1 MQIQSTNFNLNT
13 EQENLALERNVP
25 KDQEKTILEKITST
39 NRVSELF
46 DEVPIKKDKTP
57 LSELKGLEKL
67 KRTAKIWAKIF
78 DSRASTYRAIM
89 DLIGA
94 DLPTVLGG
102 MRNIYSFIEQSVEAA
117 ESFIMVFAAPKLTSI
132 VAKLIGKTIL
142 PEMNQDDIKHH
153 LLFHRAELHDNESFQ
168 KAINRI
174 RDEEV
179 DDKQHIGDLYREL
192 GKKDQAQKLDTECD
206 GIKQYCK
213 HFKEKY
219 NSNNLN
225 NVEELEKHRKELLKL
240 KEAVQLGESVVEGG
254 LWGSFGITMRLFRK
268 YILGQDSFTGT
279 KGYANKEEQ
288 AKIGD
293 NKGLGFKEWLGA
305 AVGMTISP
313 IINKLV
319 INATRDR
326 EKVKSS
332 KWLSFLDHQ
341 FDMTHGLYPRLGM
354 MFSFMV
360 IPKWSSVFLTAQG
373 KNELLEKLSKALSM
387 IPLWWLG
394 QKITNGPLAAMRD
407 KEMQEKHGTEPS
419 LLVNRPNPKEPGII
433 GMLKHLFPEAQKYYD
448 VYKKLEHNDNPEL
461 KKDAFDKHAK
471 TVYQG
476 LGLHTLMIFSAI
488 MTSQWMT
495 KKRVKEQLQAT

>member
-1 MQIQSTNFNLNT
+1 MQIQSQNPNLNL
-13 EQENLALERNVP
+13 EQENFALERNAP
-25 KDQEKTILEKITST
+25 KDQEKTLLEKISST
-39 NRVSELF
+39 NRVLELF
-46 DEVPIKKDKTP
+46 ETKPQENQKK
-57 LSELKGLEKL
+57 LSELKGFEKL

-78 DSRASTYRAIM
+78 DSRASTYRGVM

-94 DLPTVLGG
+94 DIPTVIGG

-117 ESFIMVFAAPKLTSI
+117 ESFIMVIAAPKLTSLVSKI
-132 VAKLIGKTIL
+132 IGKTVL
-142 PEMNQDDIKHH
+142 PELDQKEIKHH
-153 LLFHRAELHDNESFQ
+153 LLFHRSELHDNESFI

-174 RDEEV
+174 RNEEV
-179 DDKQHIGDLYREL
+179 DDKKHIGDLYREL
-192 GKKDQAQKLDTECD
+192 GKENKAKSLDQECEDIKDYCHKFKSEHGFDQAHT
-206 GIKQYCK
+206 
-213 HFKEKY
+213 
-219 NSNNLN
+219 N
-225 NVEELEKHRKELLKL
+225 KHRKKLLKL
-240 KEAVQLGESVVEGG
+240 KEAVQLGESIVEGG
-254 LWGSFGITMRLFRK
+254 LWGSFGISMRLFRK

-279 KGYANKEEQ
+279 SSYANKDEQ
-288 AKIGD
+288 KKIGD
-293 NKGLGFKEWLGA
+293 SKDIGIKEWFGA

-373 KNELLEKLSKALSM
+373 KNELLEKLSKAVSM

-394 QKITNGPLAAMRD
+394 QKITNGPIAAFKD
-407 KEMQEKHGTEPS
+407 KQMQAKHGTEPS
-419 LLVNRPNPKEPGII
+419 LLVNRPNPREKGFI
-433 GMLKHLFPEAQKYYD
+433 GLLKHFFPEAQKYYEIN
-448 VYKKLEHNDNPEL
+448 KKLENTKDPEL
-461 KKDAFDKHAK
+461 RKDAFDHHAT

-476 LGLHTLMIFSAI
+476 LALHTFMIFSAI

-495 KKRVKEQLQAT
+495 KRRVKEQLQTT